1 MNQRRAARDPSARQ
15 KWLSLVAI
23 AGILS
28 DTIGAQWMCAMDSD
42 DVFSKDRLASLRNPR
57 AASER
62 FDDAGV
68 AVTTEQG
75 HLTAVLSG
83 RLTATSVAFAA
94 RRILEPIKR
103 LRPQEVI
110 LQGSETTR
118 CDGTAIG
125 LIGEVRRI
133 AALNGSVV
141 RCKGFSPDLQ
151 SLIDMSAL
159 PDPSAPQLRAPAPPG
174 LITQIGISVA
184 RVLDDLCAM
193 IAFLGELVAALT
205 WSIVHPRRLRWRE
218 LWMVAEKAG
227 VNAVPVLSLLGF
239 LMGVILAFQSA
250 VPLGRYGAR
259 DVIPA
264 VVAVAVMREL
274 GPLITAVLLA
284 GRSGA
289 AFAAE
294 IGTMKITEE
303 LSALES
309 LGIHPVRF
317 LAVPRVLA
325 AMIVTPLLCVVCN
338 AMGILGGY
346 AVMAS
351 FGYTALRYAH
361 AVEHASSLGDLLGG
375 IAKTVVFALLVAGV
389 GCMRGMRTASGP
401 GAVGDSTT
409 RAVVAGIV
417 LVIIADGIFGV
428 LFYYL
433 RI

>member
-1 MNQRRAARDPSARQ
+1 MSEDTLYNERFAGSASRHEM
-15 KWLSLVAI
+15 SEPGGDYSVRITA
-23 AGILS
+23 
-28 DTIGAQWMCAMDSD
+28 SD
-42 DVFSKDRLASLRNPR
+42 DKVIALLR
-57 AASER
+57 
-62 FDDAGV
+62 
-68 AVTTEQG
+68 
-75 HLTAVLSG
+75 G
-83 RLTATSVAFAA
+83 RLDVAAVDRTS
-94 RRILEPIKR
+94 RQILEPIR
-103 LRPQEVI
+103 RPQVRDVI
-110 LQGSETTR
+110 IDGSQTTY
-118 CDGTAIG
+118 CDGAGIG
-125 LIGEVRRI
+125 LIGELRRI
-133 AALNGSVV
+133 ATLNGGVV
-141 RCKGFSPDLQ
+141 RFRGFSQDLQ
-151 SLIDMSAL
+151 TLIDISAL
-159 PDPSAPQLRAPAPPG
+159 PDPAAPQLRVAPMPG
-174 LITQIGISVA
+174 FVTQAGIFA
-184 RVLDDLCAM
+184 AHVLDDLRAM
-193 IAFLGELVAALT
+193 IAFLGELVAALI
-205 WSIVHPRRLRWRE
+205 WSILHPRRLRWRD

-250 VPLGRYGAR
+250 IPMERYGAR

-264 VVAVAVMREL
+264 VVAIAVLREL

-284 GRSGA
+284 GRSGS

-309 LGIHPVRF
+309 MGIHPVRF
-317 LAVPRVLA
+317 LAVPRVIA

-338 AMGILGGY
+338 AMGILGGFV
-346 AVMAS
+346 VMAG

-361 AVEHASSLGDLLGG
+361 AVEHAINLSDLLGG
-375 IAKTVVFALLVAGV
+375 IAKTLAFALLVAGV
-389 GCMRGMRTASGP
+389 GCLRGMRTASGP